1 MSINKLR
8 AALYIRV
15 STQEQSKHGY
25 SIGEQKERLKR
36 FAEAKEY
43 TIVNTYVDPGFSG
56 TNLNRPAMQKLMN
69 DINNKN
75 IDAVVIWK
83 LDRLSRSQ
91 KDTLYLIEEVLNP
104 NNVALVSMNESLD
117 SSTPFGIAMVGM
129 MSVFAQLE
137 VSNIVERSKMGR
149 EARAKAGYYHGGG
162 NFKPLGYDYVNG
174 LLIINEYEAMVVQ
187 EVFKQ
192 FLDGNG
198 TRKIIMNLHE
208 KYPDEVSTRTRI
220 KDVLKNPLY
229 VGKVTFNGIVYDGVH
244 EPIIDQKMFDKAQ
257 ELING
262 RKEYSKTGTEQ
273 KGLLNGKLY
282 CGVCGARYYRQV
294 TGSKKY
300 RYVKYA
306 CSSKNWSSPKLI
318 KDRQCDNKRF
328 NTDEL
333 EAKVISQLKALTLD
347 ELIKPEKQ
355 EIIDQRSVV
364 ESEIKSIDSQINKLI
379 ELFQFDAIPIDNLNS
394 RVQKLN
400 DKKERLKMQ
409 SDKLHKSRN
418 KKDVVKLLKNLKKFD
433 WERETTK
440 NKIDMLDTFIDKIVV
455 KHDDLKVYWLF

>member
-1 MSINKLR
+1 MKKLR

-15 STQEQSKHGY
+15 STLEQSKHGY
-25 SIGEQKERLKR
+25 SVGEQKERLAK
-36 FAEAKEY
+36 FANAKDY

-56 TNLNRPAMQKLMN
+56 TNLNRPAMQRLME
-69 DINNKN
+69 DINNQN
-75 IDAVVIWK
+75 IDAVFIWK

-104 NNVALVSMNESLD
+104 NSVALVSMNESLD

-192 FLDGNG
+192 FLDGSG
-198 TRKIIMNLHE
+198 TRKIIMNLHD

-229 VGKVTFNGIVYDGVH
+229 VGKVTFNGIIHDGVH
-244 EPIIDQKMFDKAQ
+244 NPIIDQETFDKTQ
-257 ELING
+257 ELISG
-262 RKEYSKTGTEQ
+262 RKLYAHTGTEQ

-282 CGVCGARYYRQV
+282 CGICGSRYYRQV

-318 KDRQCDNKRF
+318 KDRFCDNDRY
-328 NTDEL
+328 NTEEL
-333 EAKVISQLKALTLD
+333 EEIVINRLKNLTLD
-347 ELIKPEKQ
+347 ELVKPEKQ
-355 EIIDQRSVV
+355 ELIEERATL
-364 ESEIKSIDSQINKLI
+364 ENEIKSIDSQVNKLI
-379 ELFQFDAIPIDNLNS
+379 DLFQFDSIPIDNLNS
-394 RVQKLN
+394 RVKTLT
-400 DKKERLKMQ
+400 DKKERLKEQ
-409 SDKLHKSRN
+409 LKKLQHKRN
-418 KKDVVKLLKNLKKFD
+418 KRDVNKLLRDLKKFD
-433 WERETTK
+433 WDAENTK
-440 NKIDMLDTFIDKIVV
+440 SKIDMIDEFVDKVVLNHDTVD
-455 KHDDLKVYWLF
+455 VYWRL

>member
-1 MSINKLR
+1 MKKIR

-43 TIVNTYVDPGFSG
+43 RIVNTYVDPGFSG

-104 NNVALVSMNESLD
+104 NSVALVSMNESLD

-149 EARAKAGYYHGGG
+149 EARAKAGFYHGGG
-162 NFKPLGYDYVNG
+162 NFRPLGYDYVNS
-174 LLIINEYEAMVVQ
+174 LLIVNKYEAMVVK
-187 EVFKQ
+187 EIFEQ
-192 FLDGNG
+192 FLEGNG
-198 TRKIIMNLHE
+198 TRKIVMNLHD
-208 KYPDEVSTRTRI
+208 KYPNEVTTRTRI

-229 VGKVTFNGIVYDGVH
+229 IGKVTFNGIVHEGVH
-244 EPIIDQKMFDKAQ
+244 KPIIDQKTFDKAQ
-257 ELING
+257 EIISG
-262 RKEYSKTGTEQ
+262 RKEYSKTGIEQ
-273 KGLLNGKLY
+273 KGLLNGKLH
-282 CGVCGARYYRQV
+282 CGICGARYYRQV

-318 KDRQCDNKRF
+318 KDRQCDNGRF

-333 EAKVISQLKALTLD
+333 EAEVISQLKALTLD

-355 EIIDQRSVV
+355 EIVEERSVI

-394 RVQKLN
+394 RVNKLT
-400 DKKERLKMQ
+400 DQKERLEKQ
-409 SDKLHKSRN
+409 LDELHKKRS
-418 KKDVVKLLKNLKKFD
+418 KKDISSSLKILKKFD
-433 WERETTK
+433 WESENTK
-440 NKIDMLDTFIDKIVV
+440 NKIEMIDKFIDKIVV
-455 KHDDLKVYWLF
+455 KHDKVNVYWKL